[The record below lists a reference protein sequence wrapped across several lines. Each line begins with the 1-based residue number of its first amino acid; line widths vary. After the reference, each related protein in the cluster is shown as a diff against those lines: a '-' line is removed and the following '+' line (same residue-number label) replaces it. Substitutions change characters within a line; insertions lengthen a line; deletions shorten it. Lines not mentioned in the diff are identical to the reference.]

1 MSLRPDVILVS
12 PPLERGLTVMNLALG
27 RRLRR
32 MARLFSA
39 EGAWCDLCFRRG
51 CL

>member
-1 MSLRPDVILVS
+1 MSLGPDVIAVS
-12 PPLERGLTVMNLALG
+12 PPLERAHTAMNLARG

-39 EGAWCDLCFRRG
+39 EGAWCDLCCRRG

>member
-1 MSLRPDVILVS
+1 MWLRPDVMVVS
-12 PPLERGLTVMNLALG
+12 PPLERGLAVMNLARG

-39 EGAWCDLCFRRG
+39 EGAWC
-51 CL
+51 